1 MLGPEQ
7 RGRTMKLSHLQP
19 ERVML
24 VTGAAI
30 MTVLGY
36 QIRAPSQRLSTQFCS
51 DISST
56 WTKNSTSA

>member
-1 MLGPEQ
+1 
-7 RGRTMKLSHLQP
+7 MKLSHLHP

-24 VTGAAI
+24 ITGAAL

-51 DISST
+51 EISST
-56 WTKNSTSA
+56 WTEDRTSV